1 MKQEYTGTL
10 TSPSLEV
17 LCNTYDVRTSQ
28 RIYHLI
34 NHRED
39 AKDLTQEVFVRALRA
54 LPQLQATR
62 NLYGWLSR
70 IATNLALDVL
80 RRRKLIS
87 WQSRDATEWILE
99 AAETCDP
106 QTRYNGT
113 MELVSLALVDLSE
126 HYRSVLLPG
135 EEGYSHAEIVQAQG
149 RTPHVFSS
157 LLARASESFQQHY
170 QTIEQQEE
178 VKA

>member
-1 MKQEYTGTL
+1 MNQEHTSTL

-17 LCNTYDVRTSQ
+17 LFNAYDVRISQ

-39 AKDLTQEVFVRALRA
+39 ARNLTKEVFVRAL
-54 LPQLQATR
+54 PQLQTTR
-62 NLYGWLSR
+62 NLYGWLYR

-80 RRRKLIS
+80 RQRKLIS
-87 WQSRDATEWILE
+87 WQSLDATEWTLE

-106 QTRYNGT
+106 QTRYNGM
-113 MELVSLALVDLSE
+113 MELVSLALADLSE
-126 HYRSVLLPG
+126 HYRSVLLLRA
-135 EEGYSHAEIVQAQG
+135 EGYNYAEIAQAQG
-149 RTPHVFSS
+149 RTPHVLSS
-157 LLARASESFQQHY
+157 LLARARESFQQHY

>member
-1 MKQEYTGTL
+1 MNQEHTSTL
-10 TSPSLEV
+10 TSPSFEV
-17 LCNTYDVRTSQ
+17 HCNAYDVRASR

-34 NHRED
+34 NHREG
-39 AKDLTQEVFVRALRA
+39 ARDLTQEVFVRALRA

-62 NLYGWLSR
+62 TLYGWLSR

-87 WQSRDATEWILE
+87 WQSRDATEWTLE

-113 MELVSLALVDLSE
+113 MERVSLALVDLSE

>member
-34 NHRED
+34 NHREG
-39 AKDLTQEVFVRALRA
+39 AKDLTQEVFVRA

-62 NLYGWLSR
+62 NLYGWFYR

-113 MELVSLALVDLSE
+113 MELVSRALVDLSE

>member
-1 MKQEYTGTL
+1 MNQEHTSTL

-17 LCNTYDVRTSQ
+17 LCNAYDVGASR

-34 NHRED
+34 NHREG
-39 AKDLTQEVFVRALRA
+39 ARDLTQEVFVRA

-62 NLYGWLSR
+62 NLYGWLYR
-70 IATNLALDVL
+70 IATNPALDVL

-87 WQSRDATEWILE
+87 WQSRDATESILE

-126 HYRSVLLPG
+126 HYCSVLLPG

-149 RTPHVFSS
+149 RTPHVLESG
-157 LLARASESFQQHY
+157 LARARESFQKHY
-170 QTIEQQEE
+170 QTLEQQEE